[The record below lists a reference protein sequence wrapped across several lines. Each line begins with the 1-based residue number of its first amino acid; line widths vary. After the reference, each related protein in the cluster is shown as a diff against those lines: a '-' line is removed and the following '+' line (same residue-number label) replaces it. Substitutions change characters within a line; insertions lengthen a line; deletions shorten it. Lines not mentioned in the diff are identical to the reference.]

1 MEDDRRR
8 YLKDMLEELDR
19 YFDEFE
25 KTIEDVLRST
35 LITGQQRL
43 SKPLVA
49 GFAMGVGPEGKP
61 SIQFFGDRVEG
72 KDGYRTPIHEQV
84 VDEKDGKLRLIVEL
98 PGVEKESIE
107 VSAVEN
113 KVSLKVGDDGRKYMA
128 DIALK
133 REVDPDTS
141 KAGFRNGLLEIIF
154 SLKEK
159 TNKGYR
165 RVRVV

>member
-8 YLKDMLEELDR
+8 YLKDMLEEIDR

-35 LITGQQRL
+35 LSAGQQRF

-61 SIQFFGDRVEG
+61 SVQFFGDKVQG
-72 KDGYRTPIHEQV
+72 KDGFRTPIYEQV
-84 VDEKDGKLRLIVEL
+84 VDEKEGKLRLVVEL
-98 PGVEKESIE
+98 PGVEKDSIE
-107 VSAVEN
+107 ISAVED
-113 KVSLKVGDDGRKYMA
+113 KVNLKVGDDGRKYMA

-133 REVDPDTS
+133 RDVDPDNS
-141 KAGFRNGLLEIIF
+141 KATFRNGLLEIIF
-154 SLKEK
+154 PFKEK
-159 TNKGYR
+159 TNKGFR

>member
-35 LITGQQRL
+35 LSTGQQAF

-61 SIQFFGDRVEG
+61 SIQFFGDKVEG
-72 KDGYRTPIHEQV
+72 NDGYRTPIYEQV
-84 VDEKDGKLRLIVEL
+84 VDEKDGRLRVIFEL
-98 PGVEKESIE
+98 PGVDKNSIE
-107 VSAVEN
+107 ISALDN
-113 KVSLKVGDDGRKYMA
+113 KVNLKVEDDGRRYMA
-128 DIALK
+128 DVTLE
-133 REVDPDTS
+133 RDVDPDTS
-141 KAGFRNGLLEIIF
+141 KATLRNGLLEIIF

-165 RVRVV
+165 RVKVV

>member
-8 YLKDMLEELDR
+8 YLKDMLEEVDR

-35 LITGQQRL
+35 LNTGLQNF

-72 KDGYRTPIHEQV
+72 KVGYRTPIHEQV

-98 PGVEKESIE
+98 PGVEKEGIE
-107 VSAVEN
+107 VSAVED
-113 KVSLKVGDDGRKYMA
+113 KVNLKVGDDGRKYMA

-133 REVDPDTS
+133 REVDPDSS
-141 KAGFRNGLLEIIF
+141 KAAFRNGLLEIIF

>member
-8 YLKDMLEELDR
+8 YLKDMLDELDH

-35 LITGQQRL
+35 LSTGQKRF

-49 GFAMGVGPEGKP
+49 GFAIGLGPEGKP

-72 KDGYRTPIHEQV
+72 TDGYRTPIYEQV
-84 VDEKDGKLRLIVEL
+84 VDEKEGKLRLIVEL
-98 PGVEKESIE
+98 PGVEKEKIE
-107 VSAVEN
+107 ISAVDD
-113 KVSLKVGDDGRKYMA
+113 KVNLKVGEDGRKYIA
-128 DIALK
+128 DMALK
-133 REVDPDTS
+133 RQVDPDTS
-141 KAGFRNGLLEIIF
+141 KATFRNGLLEIIF

-165 RVRVV
+165 RVKVV